1 MSAFNPLHR
10 PPIFLTDNLIAVI
23 GLVLLLWDHVLT
35 FEGELTYIWRLPF
48 ELTKVVFVF
57 NRYFVEGAL
66 LLVVYGKSEGFQE
79 YTSDLTWGI
88 TVLLGLHAAPLSQE
102 VSPYTLSREKI
113 TKSQPRLED
122 VRQAVMS
129 GITRF

>member
-1 MSAFNPLHR
+1 MSAFNTLHR

-66 LLVVYGKSEGFQE
+66 LLVVYGKSEGF
-79 YTSDLTWGI
+79 
-88 TVLLGLHAAPLSQE
+88 
-102 VSPYTLSREKI
+102 
-113 TKSQPRLED
+113 
-122 VRQAVMS
+122 
-129 GITRF
+129 